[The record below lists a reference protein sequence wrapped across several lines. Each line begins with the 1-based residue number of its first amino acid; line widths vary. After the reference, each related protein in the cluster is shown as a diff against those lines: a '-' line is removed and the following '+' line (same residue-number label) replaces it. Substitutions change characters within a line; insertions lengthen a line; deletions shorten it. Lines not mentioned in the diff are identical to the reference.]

1 MCGPAGT
8 GTPVDIPT
16 RKDRTVGAVR
26 KYHVTHNGHRTI
38 MRLND
43 QDVKAYPDA
52 ELVEAQADAAAD
64 GDTAAKSRT
73 AANKARRSSGDK

>member
-1 MCGPAGT
+1 M
-8 GTPVDIPT
+8 
-16 RKDRTVGAVR
+16 GAVR

-52 ELVEAQADAAAD
+52 ELVEAQADAD